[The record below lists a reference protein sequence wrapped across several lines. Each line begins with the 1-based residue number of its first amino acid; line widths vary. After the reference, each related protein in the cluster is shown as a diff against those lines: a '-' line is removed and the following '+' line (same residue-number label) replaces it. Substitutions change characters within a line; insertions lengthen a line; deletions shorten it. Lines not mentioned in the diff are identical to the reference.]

1 MNKKSLSFPYILW
14 AMTFIVIPL
23 FIVVFYAFT
32 TSDKAFTLA
41 NIAKI
46 GNITTI
52 KAAGLSL
59 YLALISTILCLILA
73 YPTALFLSRLDQKF
87 SKLVTVLLILPM
99 WMNSLL
105 RIISWMI
112 LLEKKGMINS
122 FLSFL
127 NLPALNIINTP
138 VAVVI
143 GMVYDY
149 LPFMILPIYNS
160 LCKIQKNTI
169 EAAWDLGAGSFQ
181 TLIRIIIPLSLPGI
195 VSGITMVFI
204 PSLTTFA
211 ISDLL
216 GGGKILLI
224 GNVIEQQFKQL
235 NDRNTGSGLSF
246 VLMIFILITM
256 AVTSHYSKNM
266 EDSIL

>member
-1 MNKKSLSFPYILW
+1 MNKRALSYPYIIW
-14 AMTFIVIPL
+14 AFTFIVIPL
-23 FIVVFYAFT
+23 FIVTYFAF
-32 TSDKAFTLA
+32 SSPDGGFS
-41 NIAKI
+41 I
-46 GNITTI
+46 GNISAI
-52 KAAGLSL
+52 ADPVILKSAVLSL
-59 YLALISTILCLILA
+59 GLAFAATALCLILA
-73 YPTALFLSRLDQKF
+73 YPTALFLSRLDAKY

-105 RIISWMI
+105 RIMAWMV
-112 LLEKKGMINS
+112 LLEKKGIINIVLG
-122 FLSFL
+122 FAH
-127 NLPALNIINTP
+127 LPMLNIINTP
-138 VAVVI
+138 YAIIV

-160 LCKIQKNTI
+160 LCKINKNTI
-169 EAAWDLGAGSFQ
+169 EAAWDLGAGSFH
-181 TLIRIIIPLSLPGI
+181 TLTKIILPLSLPGI

-224 GNVIEQQFKQL
+224 GNVIEQQFKLL
-235 NDRNTGSGLSF
+235 NNKNTGSGLSF
-246 VLMIFILITM
+246 VLMIFILAAM
-256 AVTSHYSKNM
+256 ALASHYSKNM

>member
-14 AMTFIVIPL
+14 AITFILIPL
-23 FIVVFYAFT
+23 FIVIYFAFST
-32 TSDKAFTLA
+32 ADKTFTLK
-41 NIAKI
+41 NITQIA
-46 GNITTI
+46 NITTL

-59 YLALISTILCLILA
+59 YLAVISTFFCLIIA
-73 YPTALFLSRLDQKF
+73 YPTALFLSRIDKKY
-87 SKLVTVLLILPM
+87 SKVITVLLILPM

-112 LLEKKGMINS
+112 LLEKKGLINS

-127 NLPALNIINTP
+127 NLPTLNIINTP
-138 VAVVI
+138 TAIVI
-143 GMVYDY
+143 GMVYDF
-149 LPFMILPIYNS
+149 LPFMILPIYHS

-169 EAAWDLGAGSFQ
+169 EAAWDLGAGNFQ
-181 TLIRIIIPLSLPGI
+181 TLTKIIIPLSVPGI

-216 GGGKILLI
+216 GGGKVLLF

-235 NDRNTGSGLSF
+235 NDKNIGSGLSF
-246 VLMIFILITM
+246 VLMVFIFITM
-256 AVTSHYSKNM
+256 AITSHYTKNM

>member
-1 MNKKSLSFPYILW
+1 MNKKSLSFPYLLW
-14 AMTFIVIPL
+14 AISFIVIPL
-23 FIVVFYAFT
+23 LIVVYYAFT
-32 TSDKAFTLA
+32 GTDKNFTLN
-41 NIAKI
+41 NILQ
-46 GNITTI
+46 ITN
-52 KAAGLSL
+52 AATLKSAFLSL
-59 YLALISTILCLILA
+59 YLAILSTFFCLILA
-73 YPTALFLSRLDQKF
+73 YPTALFLSRMDAKY
-87 SKLVTVLLILPM
+87 SKLITVLLILPM

-112 LLEKKGMINS
+112 LLEKKGLINS

-138 VAVVI
+138 IAIVV
-143 GMVYDY
+143 GMVYDF

-169 EAAWDLGAGSFQ
+169 EAAWDLGAGNFH
-181 TLIRIIIPLSLPGI
+181 TLTRIIIPLSLPGI

-246 VLMIFILITM
+246 VLMIFILISM
-256 AVTSHYSKNM
+256 AITSHYSKNM

>member
-1 MNKKSLSFPYILW
+1 MNKKSFSFPYLLW
-14 AMTFIVIPL
+14 ATTFIVIPL
-23 FIVVFYAFT
+23 LIVVYYAFT
-32 TSDKAFTLA
+32 GPDKAFTFS
-41 NIAKI
+41 NISKM
-46 GNITTI
+46 GNLTTL

-73 YPTALFLSRLDQKF
+73 YPTALFLSRMDRKH
-87 SKLVTVLLILPM
+87 SNLVTVLLILPM

-112 LLEKKGMINS
+112 LLEKKGMING
-122 FLSFL
+122 FLSL
-127 NLPALNIINTP
+127 LHLPQLNIINTP
-138 VAVVI
+138 IAVVI

-169 EAAWDLGAGSFQ
+169 EAAWDLGAGNFQ
-181 TLIRIIIPLSLPGI
+181 TLTKIIIPLSLPGI